1 METIVKTME
10 ADIQSGAFGLR
21 DPKVTDFRIHGSRLE
36 IEIYASDDAGIDW
49 FAAEILRN
57 HVSSR
62 YGIDGYS
69 IDVVPIHQ

>member
-36 IEIYASDDAGIDW
+36 IEIYASECEGVDRWG
-49 FAAEILRN
+49 AEEVRK

-62 YGIDGYS
+62 YGIDWHL